1 MAIDFITML
10 PTSGDRTLIGKLSAD
25 PSRVD
30 PWRNISDREPSLA
43 NLISIVQAAEKGG
56 FDATLLPTGNVC
68 LDSLVTA
75 SALVSHTE
83 KIKFLFAAR
92 PGFTAPAIF
101 ARQIGT
107 LDYLSGGRALINVV
121 TGKSPAELAADGD
134 FVPHDARYDRTAEF
148 IHVLKRLFTEDHF
161 DHEGDYYKLRDA
173 SLFYKS
179 VQKPRPL
186 IYFGGASE
194 AGKRAAV
201 KEADVYML
209 WAESLDLTRERIEE
223 VKALAALENR
233 VLDYSISF
241 QVILGDTEEEA
252 WRRADEII
260 RHVDPAVIARKE
272 TEVTIKDESIGDRRL
287 QKLMNDSRA
296 NDFRIGP
303 NVWAGL
309 TQVMGG
315 NSIALVGTPDQ
326 VADRILDYADLGFT
340 KVLLRGLP
348 FLETITA
355 IGRDVIP
362 RVREKEKARQRDS
375 DSQSA

>member
-10 PTSGDRTLIGKLSAD
+10 PTSGDRALLGKVNTD
-25 PSRVD
+25 PNRTD
-30 PWRNISDREPSLA
+30 PWKDSSDREPSLA
-43 NLISIVQAAEKGG
+43 NLIQIVQAAERGG
-56 FDATLLPTGNVC
+56 FDATLLPTGNEC

-75 SALVSHTE
+75 SALISHTE

-92 PGFTAPAIF
+92 PGFTAPAVF

-107 LDYLSGGRALINVV
+107 LDYLSGGRALVNVV
-121 TGKSPAELAADGD
+121 TGKSSAELAADGD
-134 FVPHDARYDRTAEF
+134 FIAHDARYDRTAEF
-148 IHVLKRLFTEDHF
+148 IHVLKRLLTEDHF
-161 DHEGDYYKLRDA
+161 DHDGEYYKLRDA

-209 WAESLDLTRERIEE
+209 WAESLELTRERIKE
-223 VKALAALENR
+223 VKALAVREGR
-233 VLDYSISF
+233 QLDYSISF
-241 QVILGDTEEEA
+241 QVILGDTEEQA
-252 WRRADEII
+252 WQRARELI
-260 RHVDPAVIARKE
+260 RHVDPAVIASKE
-272 TEVTIKDESIGDRRL
+272 IKVTTKDESVGDLRL
-287 QKLMNDSRA
+287 QKLMNESRA

-326 VADRILDYADLGFT
+326 IADRILEYADLGFK
-340 KVLLRGLP
+340 KVLLRGFP

-362 RVREKEKARQRDS
+362 RVREKERARRLVFKRM
-375 DSQSA
+375 